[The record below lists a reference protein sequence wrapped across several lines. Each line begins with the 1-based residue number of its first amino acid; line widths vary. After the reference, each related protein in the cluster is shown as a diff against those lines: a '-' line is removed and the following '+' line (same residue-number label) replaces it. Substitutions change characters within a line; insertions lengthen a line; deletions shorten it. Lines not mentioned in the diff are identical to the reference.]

1 MQKQIKRR
9 LLFIGILASLLMPCT
24 GFGQQIKMDAN
35 KMQLANQYYRS
46 QDFEKAAVLYQEIY
60 ASSGSLHYF
69 NLYLNCLI
77 EMGNFEQA
85 EKDIEKQL
93 RKRNNDPYLY
103 VQWGYLLK
111 QQNLLEAATEKFDQ
125 AIQLVSNNKT
135 DYIQLANAFLSRR
148 EYEFAQQTY
157 QLGRNKLNNEAF
169 HYELA
174 RVYLYQRN
182 YELMFQE
189 YLELLKD
196 DETNLGRVQSSMLTA
211 FRMDVDNSLRDE
223 FRTALLRRIQQ
234 TPNVI
239 AYNHLLIWLFVQEK
253 RFSQALRQS
262 IALDKRIGEGDGQI
276 ANLARVAAGNDGVDE
291 AIRAYDYLIEK
302 GTEGEFYQEAYSGKM
317 QMLYRQFVDQPKEYR
332 HSEVLKDQFE
342 ETFKVIGFTTETT
355 PLVIDYAH
363 FLAFYQNRIEEA
375 IQLLER
381 QMKLGGLSVLNRDQ
395 LKNELADIH
404 VLKDDLWE
412 AILLYS
418 QVIDANKNNPLG
430 DEVKLKK
437 ARLGY
442 FMGNL
447 SWAQAQLDVLKASTS
462 KLIANDALELSVF
475 ISNNIALDT
484 TTAAMELFAKADL
497 YSFRNQ
503 DSLAWLTLDSIESK
517 YSYNSLLDD
526 VYFRKAKALIKQGE
540 YNQSVGFLMK
550 IKDEFAYDLL
560 GDDAMFLLGEIYET
574 QLNKKEEAAELF
586 KEILTRYPGSIYVE
600 EARSR
605 YRRLRGE
612 VPVEQQEEPLQFE
625 PEVY

>member
-1 MQKQIKRR
+1 MQKQIKRQ
-9 LLFIGILASLLMPCT
+9 LLFIGILAALLMPST
-24 GFGQQIKMDAN
+24 GFSQQIKMDAN

-60 ASSGSLHYF
+60 ASSGSQHYF

-77 EMGNFEQA
+77 EMGDFEQA

-189 YLELLKD
+189 YLELLKED
-196 DETNLGRVQSSMLTA
+196 DTNLGRVQSSMLTA

-234 TPNVI
+234 NPNVI
-239 AYNHLLIWLFVQEK
+239 AYNHLLIWLLVQEK

-276 ANLARVAAGNDGVDE
+276 DNLARVAAGNEGVDE
-291 AIRAYDYLIEK
+291 AIRAYNYLIEK
-302 GTEGEFYQEAYSGKM
+302 GTEGEFYEEAYSGKM

-332 HSEVLKDQFE
+332 HSEILKDQFE
-342 ETFKVIGFTTETT
+342 EAFKVIGFTTETT

-363 FLAFYQNRIEEA
+363 FLAFYQNRVEEA
-375 IQLLER
+375 TELLYR
-381 QMKLGGLSVLNRDQ
+381 HMKISDLGVLSRGR

-418 QVIDANKNNPLG
+418 QIIDANKNNPLG
-430 DEVKLKK
+430 DEIKLKK

-447 SWAQAQLDVLKASTS
+447 SWAQAQLDVLKGSTS

-503 DSLAWLTLDSIESK
+503 DSLAWLTLDSIENK

-526 VYFRKAKALIKQGE
+526 VYFRKAKTLIKQGD
-540 YNQSVGFLMK
+540 YGRSIDFLTK

-574 QLNKKEEAAELF
+574 QLNKDEQAAELF
-586 KEILTRYPGSIYVE
+586 KEVLTRYPGSIYVE

-605 YRRLRGE
+605 YRRLRAE
-612 VPVEQQEEPLQFE
+612 VPVEEEAPLQFE
-625 PEVY
+625 PEIN

>member
-1 MQKQIKRR
+1 
-9 LLFIGILASLLMPCT
+9 MPCT